1 MSKKLSQSVQI
12 SYCGVCCSHCGMQK
26 RIPKMAE
33 ELKRFVQ
40 AYKYGDWIAYVTREF
55 EFGNFMK
62 GLNWFAGSGCKGC
75 LQGGGMPNCEV
86 RKCCKAKGLGN
97 CYFCEGF
104 SDCKKLDYQKETYKV
119 NENYARI
126 RQIGY
131 EKWLKEQEGKV
142 KADFDNICLLEKK
155 KA

>member
-1 MSKKLSQSVQI
+1 
-12 SYCGVCCSHCGMQK
+12 MQK

-40 AYKYGDWIAYVTREF
+40 AYKYGGWIAYVTRDFEF
-55 EFGNFMK
+55 ENFMK
-62 GLNWFAGSGCKGC
+62 GLSWFAGSECKGC
-75 LQGGGMPNCEV
+75 FQGGGMRNCEV
-86 RKCCKAKGLGN
+86 RECCKTKGLAN
-97 CYFCEGF
+97 CYFCEDF
-104 SDCKKLDYQKETYKV
+104 SDCRKLDYQKETYLV

-131 EKWLKEQEGKV
+131 EEWLKEQEGKV
-142 KADFDNICLLEKK
+142 KAGFDNICFLEKR